1 MWKTLCFLP
10 ETMVVFMPK
19 YYIPLVLMI
28 GFHSDGGRFRREDG
42 IFSSRGSVKYISK
55 AFFREN
61 CKNTFS

>member
-1 MWKTLCFLP
+1 
-10 ETMVVFMPK
+10 MVVFMPK